1 MSLWGTIVSASKNAV
16 ENYAGYLG
24 SPGVADGTAGRLTPL
39 KASEFPQYANEVSS
53 TVKTAIEPVIKA
65 AAYPIGALAA
75 GAVANETT
83 NPYASAVNPQRAATY
98 SAPQNYNPQAIQES
112 GLANIGALTD
122 VAMTPVQLV
131 QHGLTAG
138 MLAADYATGGGQ
150 LTDAHKTLK
159 DVWSASRYLS
169 PGQEVVASA
178 NRFFGDQG
186 ASSPR
191 EQVNRAIAMN
201 SELTYVDGNGILQ
214 HGFMNNYF
222 ANFISGTTDAS
233 TYLLDPLIWV
243 GKGASVFADHNFY
256 RTATGSDKKIFG
268 KFSPVWYQAR
278 APKLAQ
284 EAKNFASGNANSG
297 IGAQLQ
303 NIVGKAADGSERMN
317 LAQIRSLVGEDGWKA
332 TNPDE
337 LAGAMDLFIKVGGT
351 EAVNATPQQL
361 IGHLVAA
368 QLGDQT
374 SREFLQ
380 SNAQILTEA
389 LQRAANPIAEAP
401 AVTKELWDQ
410 YLLADKGMAKALG
423 ESSGFVGTGFNLSL
437 IGAEMGP
444 KNKYLANI
452 YADMARV
459 RGDISIG
466 GKPKILDNPTSYEA
480 SRQKTDGSW
489 VVDKY
494 QISPL
499 ARTIAIARHVGQ
511 VRPANFIVFKG
522 TNIADGAKEIQAAAY
537 DIKGWTPA
545 ERLSWMENYQ
555 LAITET
561 EKRDFA
567 RQFNEARVRSTL
579 RDELGY
585 EGESLD
591 NAVNKLLGKQQEVVD
606 ATKQNGYYIADDG
619 VTIVHDALLLAQLDA
634 GYPLLDVSYIRK
646 FHKYDPIAFNELG
659 VLGKVNRASGVAV
672 NRSIEATNFLIDNLW
687 KPSILLRGGFA
698 PRNISE
704 SYGRLAGLGVL
715 TQMAAQIGPEGMHAW
730 AKNRLAGVNSL
741 YVNAKHG
748 VSFATD
754 AEKIAANARVANP
767 EYSATGTLKVV
778 EKNGQLRLVPEEKK
792 GTPVLTM
799 SDMYNPE
806 HAADVRS
813 VISAEKTTQRALRP
827 DEKVNSAKITW
838 GDPIDPPVLD
848 EAGIAANT
856 VSRQRAEKQ
865 LDKNLKY
872 YFDSYS
878 RDVQQIIGDPIAR
891 RLIKGE
897 DRNQLLNW
905 FTSSNRDAVNLRKKY
920 GLGYHLEPGQQATVE
935 QAVDKFLEIERQVQK
950 HITGTPGTKWSGL
963 PQEIID
969 QLFSKTFS
977 GEEFRNIIQDPE
989 LIGTIHGIRVEEV
1002 VSNNTAVA
1010 ALQKTRK
1017 VTVDYLFKKIGSDL
1031 EDSLV
1036 RLPFGAMSFRNRSQE
1051 ILNALQKQ
1059 GTDVSKLTEAEVA
1072 DLTRTARLGAVQDV
1086 KKWIYTIDRYSNG
1099 ADALRVMSPFIAA
1112 SNNTVRTWAAII
1124 GRKPQTLVYAY
1135 DLFQMPAKTGLI
1147 VNLDTGDVSGNKPN
1161 ILPIF
1166 PNAKYGVVL
1175 PVPKFFKK
1183 LIGLDERFVL
1193 APPITSF
1200 NLVLQGNVPLLPS
1213 TGPTIA
1219 LPFAWFANKEP
1230 SNFIVQELGK
1240 YIFPSNTERGFF
1252 PKKAQIPQNPFKAV
1266 MPSWI
1271 RQWFNS
1277 NDESGTTRANATSL
1291 MLINQIEQKVNSGQ
1305 SPYLT
1310 PQDIAEVD
1318 KKVDKLFVVKILG
1331 SVSLPFSTNII
1342 DPRQQFLVNKYRE
1355 YEKQGTLVSLDKDPQ
1370 SPTFGQQT
1378 QLDATTRF
1386 INDFSPWLG
1395 SKNTAAAYTF
1405 SVTQNNAGINPT
1417 LFAQKKLDSYPKDFI
1432 LEIARS
1438 NPKLIG
1444 LLVNDPSGKQDFN
1457 SAVYNWQIQNKIPGT
1472 IESYRGNRSAADAI
1486 DQTQVEEGYR
1496 QYIQQRQRVQAL
1508 LNENNLTSIT
1518 QWPALN
1524 EGFKSFVAS
1533 LKAEN
1538 PAFRNDINFG
1548 GSKNYPNTIQ
1558 GLQTII
1564 SNPSVQSESNK
1575 NPNAAIPVKQ
1585 LQQYIEQRQKIVDAL
1600 PSNYNAGVLDSSQK
1614 YGALDDAWNAFVSG
1628 LINENPRFGEIYY
1641 RQLDGEF
1648 SRLENIGTAVN

>member
-16 ENYAGYLG
+16 ENYGGYLG
-24 SPGVADGTAGRLTPL
+24 GPGVANGTAGALRPAGNINDISQVVSAYKSTAQTALG
-39 KASEFPQYANEVSS
+39 EV
-53 TVKTAIEPVIKA
+53 VKA
-65 AAYPIGALAA
+65 AAYPIGAIAA
-75 GAVANETT
+75 GSVQEQTG
-83 NPYASAVNPQRAATY
+83 NPYAQMVQPQTKPAEE
-98 SAPQNYNPQAIQES
+98 NYNPQALQES

-122 VAMTPVQLV
+122 VAMQPVQLV

-138 MLAADYATGGGQ
+138 MLTLDYLSGGRQ
-150 LTDAHKTLK
+150 LTSSGKGLG
-159 DVWSASRYLS
+159 DVWNAAGYLS
-169 PGQEVVASA
+169 PGQELVASA
-178 NRFFGDQG
+178 NRFFGDKN
-186 ASSPR
+186 AESPR

-201 SELTYVDGNGILQ
+201 SELTYTDGNGVLQ
-214 HGFMNNYF
+214 HGFINNKW

-233 TYLLDPLIWV
+233 TYLLDPLIWI
-243 GKGASVFADHNFY
+243 GKGASVFADQNFY
-256 RTATGSDKKIFG
+256 RTATGTDKKILG
-268 KFSPVWYQAR
+268 KWSPVWYQAR

-284 EAKNFASGNANSG
+284 EAKNFAAGDSNSG
-297 IGAQLQ
+297 IGTQLQ
-303 NIVGKAADGSERMN
+303 NIVGKTGDGSDSMN
-317 LAQIRSLVGEDGWKA
+317 FAQIRELVGENGWKA
-332 TNPDE
+332 TNPDD
-337 LAGAMDLFIKVGGT
+337 LAAAIDLFIKVGST
-351 EAVNATPQQL
+351 DAVEATPKEL
-361 IGHLVAA
+361 VGHLIAS

-374 SREFLQ
+374 SREFIQ
-380 SNAQILTEA
+380 NNAQILTEA
-389 LQRAANPIAEAP
+389 MQRATNPIADAP
-401 AVTKELWDQ
+401 PVTKELLDQ
-410 YLLADKGMAKALG
+410 YLLADKAMAKALG
-423 ESSGFVGTGFNLSL
+423 ESSGYVGTGLNMSL

-452 YADMARV
+452 YSDMARV
-459 RGDISIG
+459 RGELSLG
-466 GKPKILDNPTSYEA
+466 GKPNILNNPTSHEA
-480 SRQKTDGSW
+480 SRQRTDGSW

-522 TNIADGAKEIQAAAY
+522 TNIADGGKEIQAAAY
-537 DIKGWTPA
+537 DVKSWTPE

-555 LAITET
+555 LAITDS

-567 RQFNEARVRSTL
+567 KQFNEARVRATL

-591 NAVNKLLGKQQEVVD
+591 HAVNKLINKQEEVVNET
-606 ATKQNGYYIADDG
+606 AKNGYYIADDG
-619 VTIVHDALLLAQLDA
+619 VTIVHDALLLSQLDA
-634 GYPLLDVSYIRK
+634 GYPLLDISYIRK
-646 FHKYDPIAFNELG
+646 FHKYDPISFNELG
-659 VLGKVNRASGVAV
+659 VLGKVNRAAGVAV
-672 NRSIEATNFLIDNLW
+672 NRSVEATNFIIDNFW

-704 SYGRLAGLGVL
+704 SYGRLAALGVL
-715 TQMAAQIGPEGMHAW
+715 TQMASQIGPEAMHAW

-741 YVNAKHG
+741 FVNAKHG
-748 VSFATD
+748 VGFATD

-767 EYSATGTLKVV
+767 EYSATGSLKVV
-778 EKNGQLRLVPEEKK
+778 EKNGQLRLVPEQGR
-792 GTPVLTM
+792 GTPVSTVG
-799 SDMYNPE
+799 DMYNPE
-806 HAADVRS
+806 YAADVRS
-813 VISAEKTTQRALRP
+813 VISAERTTQRALRP

-838 GDPIDPPVLD
+838 NDPIDPPVID
-848 EAGIAANT
+848 QAGIEAGKI
-856 VSRQRAEKQ
+856 SERRAKAQ
-865 LDKNLKY
+865 LEENLKY
-872 YFDSYS
+872 YFDSYA
-878 RDVQQIIGDPIAR
+878 RDVQQLVSDPIAR
-891 RLIKGE
+891 RLISGE
-897 DRNQLLNW
+897 DRNQLLSW
-905 FTSSNRDAVNLRKKY
+905 FTSTNRDAVNLRKKY
-920 GLGYHLEPGQQATVE
+920 GLGYHIEPGQQATVE

-950 HITGTPGTKWSGL
+950 HITGTPGSKWSGL

-969 QLFSKTFS
+969 QLRSKNFS

-989 LIGTIHGIRVEEV
+989 LIGTIHGVRVEEA
-1002 VSNNTAVA
+1002 VSNNTAIA

-1017 VTVDYLFKKIGSDL
+1017 VTVDYMFKKIGSDL

-1036 RLPFGAMSFRNRSQE
+1036 RLPFGAISFRNRYQE
-1051 ILNALQKQ
+1051 ILNALHKQ
-1059 GTDVSKLTEAEVA
+1059 GVDVSKLTEAEVA
-1072 DLTRTARLGAVQDV
+1072 DLSRTARLGAVQDV

-1099 ADALRVMSPFIAA
+1099 ADALRVISPFIAA

-1135 DLFQMPAKTGLI
+1135 DLFQMPAKTGII
-1147 VNLDTGDVSGNKPN
+1147 VNLDSGDVSGNNPN
-1161 ILPIF
+1161 VLPAF

-1183 LIGLDERFVL
+1183 IIGIDDRFVL

-1213 TGPTIA
+1213 SGPTIA
-1219 LPFAWFANKEP
+1219 LPFAWFANREP

-1240 YIFPSNTERGFF
+1240 YIFPSNSDRGFI

-1266 MPSWI
+1266 LPSWI

-1291 MLINQIEQKVNSGQ
+1291 MLVNQIEQKINSGQ

-1310 PQDIAEVD
+1310 PQDIVEVD
-1318 KKVDKLFVVKILG
+1318 KKVDKLFIVKILG
-1331 SVSLPFSTNII
+1331 SISLPFSTNII

-1355 YEKQGTLVSLDKDPQ
+1355 YEKQGTIVSLDKDPQ

-1386 INDFSPWLG
+1386 INDFSPWLR

-1457 SAVYNWQIQNKIPGT
+1457 SAVYNWQIKNKIPGT
-1472 IESYRGNRSAADAI
+1472 IESYRGNRSATDAI

-1496 QYIQQRQRVQAL
+1496 QYIQQRQKVQAL
-1508 LNENNLTSIT
+1508 LNENGLTSIT

-1524 EGFKSFVAS
+1524 EGFKTFVAS

-1538 PAFRNDINFG
+1538 PAFRNDIDFG
-1548 GSKNYPNTIQ
+1548 GSKNYPSTVE
-1558 GLQTII
+1558 GLKTII
-1564 SNPSVQSESNK
+1564 SNPSVQAESNK
-1575 NPNAAIPVKQ
+1575 DPNSAIPVKQ
-1585 LQQYIEQRQKIVDAL
+1585 LQQYIEERQKIVDVL

-1614 YGALDDAWNAFVSG
+1614 YVYINEAWNSFVNN

-1648 SRLENIGTAVN
+1648 SRLENVGTAVN